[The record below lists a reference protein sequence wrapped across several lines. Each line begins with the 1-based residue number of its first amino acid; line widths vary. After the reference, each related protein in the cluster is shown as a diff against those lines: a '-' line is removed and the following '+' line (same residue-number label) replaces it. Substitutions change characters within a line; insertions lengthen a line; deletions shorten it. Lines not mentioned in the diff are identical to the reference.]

1 MTMEKKASVRLA
13 RKKALSMD
21 EVVRMYIESMKL
33 TPGLNTRLV
42 FSAWDE
48 ASGAAPYTLKRFYRD
63 GKLYITLSSSV
74 VRNQLSFQS
83 AAIVEK
89 INAILAGNRLFAKDD
104 ARVSFVKELI
114 LK

>member
-1 MTMEKKASVRLA
+1 MEKRGSVRIA

-33 TPGLNTRLV
+33 TPALNTRRI
-42 FSAWDE
+42 FAAWDD
-48 ASGAAPYTLKRFYRD
+48 ASGAAPYTLKRFFRD
-63 GKLYITLSSSV
+63 GRLYITLSSSV

-83 AAIVEK
+83 GALIEK
-89 INAILAGNRLFAKDD
+89 MNSILSRDGLFAGDD
-104 ARVSFVKELI
+104 SRVSYVKELI

>member
-1 MTMEKKASVRLA
+1 MEKRGTVRIA

-21 EVVRMYIESMKL
+21 EVVRMYVQSMKL
-33 TPGLNTRLV
+33 TPALNTRRI
-42 FSAWDE
+42 FAAWDD
-48 ASGAAPYTLKRFYRD
+48 ASGAAPYTLKRFFRD
-63 GKLYITLSSSV
+63 GRLYITLSSSV

-83 AAIVEK
+83 DALVEK
-89 INAILAGNRLFAKDD
+89 MNSILSKDELFARDD

>member
-1 MTMEKKASVRLA
+1 MEKRGSVRIA

-21 EVVRMYIESMKL
+21 ELVRMYIDSMRL
-33 TPGLNTRLV
+33 APALNTRRI
-42 FSAWDE
+42 FAAWDE
-48 ASGAAPYTLKRFYRD
+48 ASGAGPYTLKRFFSD
-63 GKLYITLSSSV
+63 GRLYITLSSSV

-83 AAIVEK
+83 QALVEK
-89 INAILAGNRLFAKDD
+89 MNAILSKDELFARDD

>member
-1 MTMEKKASVRLA
+1 MEKRGSVRIA

-21 EVVRMYIESMKL
+21 ELVRMYIESMRL
-33 TPGLNTRLV
+33 APALNTRRI
-42 FSAWDE
+42 FAAWDE
-48 ASGAAPYTLKRFYRD
+48 ASGAGKYTLKRFFRD
-63 GKLYITLSSSV
+63 GRLYVTLSSSV

-83 AAIVEK
+83 QALVEK
-89 INAILAGNRLFAKDD
+89 MNAILSKDELFARDD

>member
-1 MTMEKKASVRLA
+1 MYRKGSVRLA

-21 EVVRMYIESMKL
+21 EVIRSYIESMKL
-33 TPGLNTRLV
+33 APALNTRRV
-42 FSAWDE
+42 FAAWDE
-48 ASGAAPYTLKRFYRD
+48 ASGAGSYTLKRFFRD

-83 AAIVEK
+83 QALVEK
-89 INAILAGNRLFAKDD
+89 MNSILSQDSLFSGDD
-104 ARVSFVKELI
+104 SRVSFVKELI